1 MVKIILP
8 AYVKKTALLGVAL
21 VLWHGAAAAEPRE
34 LTLEESISLAM
45 AHNPAMQIAA
55 ANQEKAVWAVG
66 EAQAAKGVSV
76 DYTHTE
82 MRSTAPLSWMPTLAA
97 VSPYNYFSNKISAS
111 VPLYTG
117 GKLESVVAQ
126 AKLGKQVS
134 DLELQTTRQQ
144 LKLDTT
150 VEYFEV
156 LRSGKLLDVARRT
169 ENDFALHLKQV
180 RQMYEEGVA
189 AWRDVLQTK
198 VRLANAENSRVQAEN
213 TYQLSQY
220 TLNKRIGLP
229 LHGELKLQE
238 PAAKEL
244 PQESMAVYVEQG
256 VANRPEMAQ
265 SQAGVVLAK
274 EKIKEARSGQQP
286 SLALTGSTAWDDDE
300 AFGGKNRDWTAMLV
314 VQLNLFDSGA
324 TQAKLKQA
332 KAGETAA
339 REEERQTKDAISL
352 EISDAHLRVQEA
364 LKRIEATRT
373 AVEEAQSNFNIS
385 RESYAAGVG
394 TNLDVMDAEVALQQA
409 QTNYIQAAYD
419 LQISR
424 ARLEKAV
431 GPQK

>member
-1 MVKIILP
+1 MNIKTP
-8 AYVKKTALLGVAL
+8 AWARRA
-21 VLWHGAAAAEPRE
+21 VLWGAALALWSSTAAAEPTA

-45 AHNPAMQIAA
+45 ARNPVLRIAA
-55 ANQEKAVWAVG
+55 ANEEKAVGAVG
-66 EAQAAKGVSV
+66 EAQAAKGISV

-82 MRSTAPLSWMPTLAA
+82 MRSTAPLSWMSTMAA
-97 VSPYNYFSNKISAS
+97 ISPYNYFSNKISAS

-117 GKLESVVAQ
+117 GKLESVIAQ
-126 AKLGKQVS
+126 AKLGQQVS
-134 DLELQTTRQQ
+134 ALEVQAVRQQ
-144 LKLDTT
+144 LQLDTT
-150 VEYFEV
+150 VEYYEV
-156 LRSGKLLDVARRT
+156 LRSGKLLDVARQT
-169 ENDFALHLKQV
+169 EGDFAGHLKQV
-180 RQMYEEGVA
+180 RQMYDEGVV

-213 TYQLSQY
+213 AYQLSQY
-220 TLNKRIGLP
+220 ALNKRIGLP
-229 LHGELKLQE
+229 LHGELKLKE
-238 PAAKEL
+238 PAAQEA
-244 PQESMAVYVEQG
+244 PQETMAAYVEQG
-256 VANRPEMAQ
+256 VAKRPEMAQ
-265 SQAGVVLAK
+265 SQAGIVMAK
-274 EKIKEARSGQQP
+274 EKIKEARSSKQP
-286 SLALTGSTAWDDDE
+286 SLALTGSTAWDDNE

-324 TQAKLKQA
+324 AQAKLKQA
-332 KAGETAA
+332 KAGEAAA

-373 AVEEAQSNFNIS
+373 AVEEAQTNFNIS

-409 QTNYIQAAYD
+409 QTNYIQASYD

-431 GPQK
+431 GQTN

>member
-1 MVKIILP
+1 MNIKTP
-8 AYVKKTALLGVAL
+8 AWARRA
-21 VLWHGAAAAEPRE
+21 VLWGAALALWSSTAAAEPTA

-45 AHNPAMQIAA
+45 ARNPVLRIAA
-55 ANQEKAVWAVG
+55 ANEEKAVGAVG
-66 EAQAAKGVSV
+66 EAQAAKGISV

-82 MRSTAPLSWMPTLAA
+82 MRSTAPLSWMSTMAA
-97 VSPYNYFSNKISAS
+97 ISPYNYFSNKISAS

-117 GKLESVVAQ
+117 GKLESVIAQ
-126 AKLGKQVS
+126 AKLGQQVS
-134 DLELQTTRQQ
+134 ALEVQAVRQQ
-144 LKLDTT
+144 LQLDTT
-150 VEYFEV
+150 VEYYEV
-156 LRSGKLLDVARRT
+156 LRSGKLLDVARQT
-169 ENDFALHLKQV
+169 EGDFAGHLKQV
-180 RQMYEEGVA
+180 RQMYDEGVV

-213 TYQLSQY
+213 AYQLSQY
-220 TLNKRIGLP
+220 ALNKRIGLP

-238 PAAKEL
+238 PAAQEA
-244 PQESMAVYVEQG
+244 PQETMAAYVEQG
-256 VANRPEMAQ
+256 VAKRPEMAQ
-265 SQAGVVLAK
+265 SQAGVVMAK
-274 EKIKEARSGQQP
+274 EKIKEARSSKQP
-286 SLALTGSTAWDDDE
+286 SLALTGSTAWDDNE
-300 AFGGKNRDWTAMLV
+300 AFGGKNRDWTAMLI

-324 TQAKLKQA
+324 AQAKLKQA
-332 KAGETAA
+332 KAGEAAA

-373 AVEEAQSNFNIS
+373 AVEEAQTNFNIS

-424 ARLEKAV
+424 ARLEKAI

>member
-1 MVKIILP
+1 MNIKTP
-8 AYVKKTALLGVAL
+8 AWARRA
-21 VLWHGAAAAEPRE
+21 VLWGAALALWSSTAAAEPTA

-45 AHNPAMQIAA
+45 ARNPVLRIAA
-55 ANQEKAVWAVG
+55 ANEEKAVGAVG
-66 EAQAAKGVSV
+66 EAQAAKGISV

-82 MRSTAPLSWMPTLAA
+82 MRSTAPLSWMSTMAA
-97 VSPYNYFSNKISAS
+97 ISPYNYFSNKISAS

-117 GKLESVVAQ
+117 GKLESVIAQ
-126 AKLGKQVS
+126 AKLGQQVS
-134 DLELQTTRQQ
+134 ALEVQAVRQQ
-144 LKLDTT
+144 LQLDTT
-150 VEYFEV
+150 VEYYEV
-156 LRSGKLLDVARRT
+156 LRSGKLLDVARQT
-169 ENDFALHLKQV
+169 EGDFAGHLKQV
-180 RQMYEEGVA
+180 RQMYDEGVV

-213 TYQLSQY
+213 AYQLSQY
-220 TLNKRIGLP
+220 ALNKRIGLP

-238 PAAKEL
+238 PAAQEA
-244 PQESMAVYVEQG
+244 PQETMAAYVEQG
-256 VANRPEMAQ
+256 VAKRPEMAQ
-265 SQAGVVLAK
+265 SQAGVVMAK
-274 EKIKEARSGQQP
+274 EKIKEARSSKQP
-286 SLALTGSTAWDDDE
+286 SWALTGSTAWDDNE
-300 AFGGKNRDWTAMLV
+300 AFGGKNRDWTAMLI

-324 TQAKLKQA
+324 AQAKLKQA
-332 KAGETAA
+332 KAGEAAA

-373 AVEEAQSNFNIS
+373 AVEEAQTNFNIS

-409 QTNYIQAAYD
+409 QTNYIQASYD

-431 GPQK
+431 GQTN

>member
-1 MVKIILP
+1 MNIKTP
-8 AYVKKTALLGVAL
+8 AWARRA
-21 VLWHGAAAAEPRE
+21 VLWGAALALWSSTAAAEPTA

-45 AHNPAMQIAA
+45 ARNPVLRIAA
-55 ANQEKAVWAVG
+55 ANEEKAVGAVG
-66 EAQAAKGVSV
+66 EAQAAKGISV

-82 MRSTAPLSWMPTLAA
+82 MRSTAPLSWMSTMAA
-97 VSPYNYFSNKISAS
+97 ISPYNYFSNKISAS

-117 GKLESVVAQ
+117 GKLESVIAQ
-126 AKLGKQVS
+126 AKLGQQVS
-134 DLELQTTRQQ
+134 ALEVQAVRQQ
-144 LKLDTT
+144 LQLDTT
-150 VEYFEV
+150 VEYYEV
-156 LRSGKLLDVARRT
+156 LRSGKLLDVARQT
-169 ENDFALHLKQV
+169 EGDFAGHLKQV
-180 RQMYEEGVA
+180 RQMYDEGVV

-213 TYQLSQY
+213 AYQLSQY
-220 TLNKRIGLP
+220 ALNKRIGLP

-238 PAAKEL
+238 PAA
-244 PQESMAVYVEQG
+244 QEAPRETMAAYVEQG
-256 VANRPEMAQ
+256 VAKRPEMAQ
-265 SQAGVVLAK
+265 SQAGVVMAK
-274 EKIKEARSGQQP
+274 EKIKEARSSKQP
-286 SLALTGSTAWDDDE
+286 SLALTGSTAWDDNE
-300 AFGGKNRDWTAMLV
+300 AFGGKNRDWTAMLI

-324 TQAKLKQA
+324 AQAKLKQA
-332 KAGETAA
+332 KAGEAAA

-373 AVEEAQSNFNIS
+373 AVEEAQTNFNIS

-409 QTNYIQAAYD
+409 QTNYIQASYD

-431 GPQK
+431 GQTN

>member
-1 MVKIILP
+1 MNIKTP
-8 AYVKKTALLGVAL
+8 AWARRA
-21 VLWHGAAAAEPRE
+21 VLWGAALALWSSTAAAEPTA

-45 AHNPAMQIAA
+45 ARNPVLRIAA
-55 ANQEKAVWAVG
+55 ANEEKAVGAVG
-66 EAQAAKGVSV
+66 EAQAAKGISV

-82 MRSTAPLSWMPTLAA
+82 MRSNAPLSWMSTMAA

-117 GKLESVVAQ
+117 GKLESVIAQ
-126 AKLGKQVS
+126 AKLGQQVS
-134 DLELQTTRQQ
+134 ALEVQAVRQQ
-144 LKLDTT
+144 LQLDTT
-150 VEYFEV
+150 VEYYEV
-156 LRSGKLLDVARRT
+156 LRSGKLLDVARQT
-169 ENDFALHLKQV
+169 EGDFAGHLKQV
-180 RQMYEEGVA
+180 RQMYDEGVV

-213 TYQLSQY
+213 AYQLSQY
-220 TLNKRIGLP
+220 ALNKRIGLP

-238 PAAKEL
+238 PAAQEA
-244 PQESMAVYVEQG
+244 PQETMAAYVEQG
-256 VANRPEMAQ
+256 VAKRPEMAQ
-265 SQAGVVLAK
+265 SQADVVMAK
-274 EKIKEARSGQQP
+274 EKIKEARSSKQP
-286 SLALTGSTAWDDDE
+286 SLALTGSTAWDDNE
-300 AFGGKNRDWTAMLV
+300 AFGGKNRDWTAMLI

-324 TQAKLKQA
+324 AQAKLKQA
-332 KAGETAA
+332 KAGEAAA

-373 AVEEAQSNFNIS
+373 AVEEAQTNFNIS

-409 QTNYIQAAYD
+409 QTNYIQASYD

-424 ARLEKAV
+424 ARLEKAI

>member
-1 MVKIILP
+1 MNIKTP
-8 AYVKKTALLGVAL
+8 AWARRA
-21 VLWHGAAAAEPRE
+21 VLWGAALALWSSTAAAEPTA

-45 AHNPAMQIAA
+45 ARNPVLRIAA
-55 ANQEKAVWAVG
+55 ANEEKAVGAVG
-66 EAQAAKGVSV
+66 EAQAAKGISV

-82 MRSTAPLSWMPTLAA
+82 MRSTAPLSWMSTMAA
-97 VSPYNYFSNKISAS
+97 ISPYNYFSNKISAS

-117 GKLESVVAQ
+117 GKLESVIAQ
-126 AKLGKQVS
+126 AKLGQQVS
-134 DLELQTTRQQ
+134 ALEVQAVRQQ
-144 LKLDTT
+144 LQLDTT
-150 VEYFEV
+150 VEYYEV
-156 LRSGKLLDVARRT
+156 LRSGKLLDVARQT
-169 ENDFALHLKQV
+169 EGDFAGHLKQV
-180 RQMYEEGVA
+180 RQMYDEGVV

-213 TYQLSQY
+213 AYQLSQY
-220 TLNKRIGLP
+220 ALNKRIGLP

-238 PAAKEL
+238 PAAQEA
-244 PQESMAVYVEQG
+244 PQETMAAYVEQG
-256 VANRPEMAQ
+256 VAKRPEMAQ
-265 SQAGVVLAK
+265 SQAGVVMAK
-274 EKIKEARSGQQP
+274 EKIKEARSSKQP
-286 SLALTGSTAWDDDE
+286 SLALTGSTAWDDNE
-300 AFGGKNRDWTAMLV
+300 AFGGKNRDWTAMLI

-324 TQAKLKQA
+324 AQAKVKQA
-332 KAGETAA
+332 KAGEAAA

-373 AVEEAQSNFNIS
+373 AVEEAQTNFNIS

-409 QTNYIQAAYD
+409 QTNYIQASYD

-431 GPQK
+431 GQTN

>member
-1 MVKIILP
+1 MNIKTP
-8 AYVKKTALLGVAL
+8 AWARRA
-21 VLWHGAAAAEPRE
+21 VLWGAALALWSSTAAAEPTA

-45 AHNPAMQIAA
+45 ARNPVLRIAA
-55 ANQEKAVWAVG
+55 ANEEKAVGAVG
-66 EAQAAKGVSV
+66 EAQAAKGISV

-82 MRSTAPLSWMPTLAA
+82 MRSTAPLSWMSTMAA
-97 VSPYNYFSNKISAS
+97 ISPYNYFSNKISAS

-117 GKLESVVAQ
+117 GKLESVIAQ
-126 AKLGKQVS
+126 AKLGQQVS
-134 DLELQTTRQQ
+134 ALEVQAVRQQ
-144 LKLDTT
+144 LQLDTT
-150 VEYFEV
+150 VEYYEV
-156 LRSGKLLDVARRT
+156 LRSGKLLDVARQT
-169 ENDFALHLKQV
+169 EGDFAGHLKQV
-180 RQMYEEGVA
+180 RQMYDEGVV

-213 TYQLSQY
+213 AYQLSQY
-220 TLNKRIGLP
+220 ALNKRIGLP

-238 PAAKEL
+238 PAAQEA
-244 PQESMAVYVEQG
+244 PQETMAAYVEQG
-256 VANRPEMAQ
+256 VAKRPEMAQ
-265 SQAGVVLAK
+265 SQAGVVMAK
-274 EKIKEARSGQQP
+274 EKIKEARSSKQP
-286 SLALTGSTAWDDDE
+286 SLALTGSTAWDDNE
-300 AFGGKNRDWTAMLV
+300 AFGGKNRDWTAMLI

-324 TQAKLKQA
+324 AQAKLKQA
-332 KAGETAA
+332 KAGEAAA

-373 AVEEAQSNFNIS
+373 AVEEAQTNFNIS

-409 QTNYIQAAYD
+409 QTNYIQASYD

-431 GPQK
+431 GQTN

>member
-1 MVKIILP
+1 MNIKTP
-8 AYVKKTALLGVAL
+8 AWARRA
-21 VLWHGAAAAEPRE
+21 VLWGAALALWSSTAAAEPTA

-45 AHNPAMQIAA
+45 ARNPVLRIAA
-55 ANQEKAVWAVG
+55 ANEEKAVGAVG
-66 EAQAAKGVSV
+66 EAQAAKGISV

-82 MRSTAPLSWMPTLAA
+82 MRSTAPLSWMSTMAA
-97 VSPYNYFSNKISAS
+97 ISPYNYFSNKISAS

-117 GKLESVVAQ
+117 GKLESVIAQ
-126 AKLGKQVS
+126 AKLGQQVS
-134 DLELQTTRQQ
+134 ALEVQAVRQQ
-144 LKLDTT
+144 LQLDTT
-150 VEYFEV
+150 VEYYEV
-156 LRSGKLLDVARRT
+156 LRSGKLLDVARQT
-169 ENDFALHLKQV
+169 EGDFAGHLKQV
-180 RQMYEEGVA
+180 RQMYDEGVV

-213 TYQLSQY
+213 AYQLSQY
-220 TLNKRIGLP
+220 ALNKRIGLP

-238 PAAKEL
+238 PAAQEA
-244 PQESMAVYVEQG
+244 PQETMAAYVEQG
-256 VANRPEMAQ
+256 VAKRPEMAQ
-265 SQAGVVLAK
+265 SQADVVMAK
-274 EKIKEARSGQQP
+274 EKIKEARSSKQP
-286 SLALTGSTAWDDDE
+286 SLALTGSTAWDDNE
-300 AFGGKNRDWTAMLV
+300 AFGGKNRDWTAMLI

-324 TQAKLKQA
+324 AQAKLKQA
-332 KAGETAA
+332 KAGEAAA

-373 AVEEAQSNFNIS
+373 AVEEAQTNFNIS

-409 QTNYIQAAYD
+409 QTNYIQASYD

-424 ARLEKAV
+424 ARLEKAI

>member
-1 MVKIILP
+1 MNIKTP
-8 AYVKKTALLGVAL
+8 AWARRA
-21 VLWHGAAAAEPRE
+21 VLWGAALALWSSTAAAEPTA

-45 AHNPAMQIAA
+45 ARNPVLRIAA
-55 ANQEKAVWAVG
+55 ANEEKAVGAVG
-66 EAQAAKGVSV
+66 EAQAAKGISV

-82 MRSTAPLSWMPTLAA
+82 MRSTAPLSWMSTMAA
-97 VSPYNYFSNKISAS
+97 ISPYNYFSNKISAS

-117 GKLESVVAQ
+117 GKLESVIAQ
-126 AKLGKQVS
+126 AKLGQQVS
-134 DLELQTTRQQ
+134 ALEVQAVRQQ
-144 LKLDTT
+144 LQLDTT
-150 VEYFEV
+150 VEYYEV
-156 LRSGKLLDVARRT
+156 LRSGKLLDVARQT
-169 ENDFALHLKQV
+169 EGDFAGHLKQV
-180 RQMYEEGVA
+180 RQMYDEGVV

-213 TYQLSQY
+213 AYQLSQY
-220 TLNKRIGLP
+220 ALNKRIGLP

-238 PAAKEL
+238 PAA
-244 PQESMAVYVEQG
+244 QEAPRETMAAYVEQG
-256 VANRPEMAQ
+256 VAKRPEMAQ
-265 SQAGVVLAK
+265 SQAGVVMAK
-274 EKIKEARSGQQP
+274 EKIKEARSSKQP
-286 SLALTGSTAWDDDE
+286 SLSLTGSTAWDDNE
-300 AFGGKNRDWTAMLV
+300 AFGGKNRDWTAMLI

-324 TQAKLKQA
+324 AQAKLKQA
-332 KAGETAA
+332 KAGEAAA

-373 AVEEAQSNFNIS
+373 AVEEAQTNFNIS

-409 QTNYIQAAYD
+409 QTNYIQASYD

-424 ARLEKAV
+424 ARLEKAI